1 MSRITK
7 QIAEDVSK
15 RMTFKQKEKYKQLKS
30 EFENKVRDMSIS
42 RIPKKIIELFSNEE
56 TKPYIRTTSAVKL
69 LGNGFNHN
77 WVYVK
82 DFPHTG
88 GVTFNLILTPE
99 EGDLLLKMEREYK
112 VAEEKME
119 KLKVE
124 IYTALYEGLRTF
136 KNVEENFPEA
146 FEYLPVLSKNTA
158 LSVNLNELRSRIKSD
173 K

>member
-7 QIAEDVSK
+7 QIAEDVSE

-30 EFENKVRDMSIS
+30 EFENKVRDMTIS
-42 RIPKKIIELFSNEE
+42 RIPKKIIDFFSNEE
-56 TKPYIRTTSAVKL
+56 TKPYIRTASAVKL

-77 WVYVK
+77 WIYVK
-82 DFPHTG
+82 DFPHTV

-119 KLKVE
+119 KLKTE

-146 FEYLPVLSKNTA
+146 FEI
-158 LSVNLNELRSRIKSD
+158 R
-173 K
+173 